1 MLRHPWFKAL
11 LLTLTLLPLCGCLL
25 RTSHP
30 VQMRMS
36 TATLKDATL
45 DQLVTTINANAS
57 RLSSFK
63 ATVDIDASALE
74 RKKGNITD
82 YPQIRGY
89 VLLRKPEMLRMILLV
104 PVVRNTM
111 ADMVSNGQTFEL
123 SIPPRN
129 KFIVGSSRKIGKP
142 SENPL
147 EDVRPQHIFEAL
159 QLRAVD
165 QNAGEVA
172 VLENGTEIVKDP
184 KTHKDVQQ
192 PDYEVLVIARDSA
205 GSYLSRKI
213 IFSRT
218 DLLPHEQLIY
228 NRESRMIMRAR
239 YENFTDHSGILF
251 PEIVDIHRP
260 VEGYT
265 VVLSVVSL
273 NVNAPLTDEQFVL
286 SQPAGSKL
294 VDIDSQEAAGDN
306 QSRLRKP

>member
-1 MLRHPWFKAL
+1 MLRHPRFKAL

-45 DQLVTTINANAS
+45 DQLVETINANAA

-63 ATVDIDASALE
+63 ATVDIDASTLE

-89 VLLRKPEMLRMILLV
+89 VLLRKPQMLRMILLV

-129 KFIVGSSRKIGKP
+129 KFIVGSNRKIGKP

-165 QNAGEVA
+165 QNAGEIA
-172 VLENGTEIVKDP
+172 VVENGTEIVKDR

-192 PDYEVLVIARDSA
+192 PDYEVLVIARDGA

-228 NRESRMIMRAR
+228 NRESRMIMRAH
-239 YENFTDHSGILF
+239 YENFTDHNGVLF

-260 VEGYT
+260 IEGYT

-286 SQPAGSKL
+286 AQPPGSKL
-294 VDIDSQEAAGDN
+294 VDIDTQEEVGDN

>member
-1 MLRHPWFKAL
+1 
-11 LLTLTLLPLCGCLL
+11 
-25 RTSHP
+25 
-30 VQMRMS
+30 MS
-36 TATLKDATL
+36 TATLKDATV
-45 DQLVTTINANAS
+45 DQLVQTINANAAG
-57 RLSSFK
+57 LSSFK

-74 RKKGNITD
+74 RKKGDVKD

-123 SIPPRN
+123 SVPARN

-165 QNAGEVA
+165 QNAGEIA

-192 PDYEVLVIARDSA
+192 PDYEVLVIAHDAA
-205 GSYLSRKI
+205 GSYLSRKV

-228 NRESRMIMRAR
+228 NRQSQLITRAR
-239 YENFTDHSGILF
+239 YENFTDHNGILF
-251 PEIVDIHRP
+251 PEIVGIHRP
-260 VEGYT
+260 IEGYT
-265 VVLSVVSL
+265 ITLSVVSL
-273 NVNAPLTDEQFVL
+273 SVNAPLTDEQFVL
-286 SQPAGSKL
+286 AQPPGSKL
-294 VDIDSQEAAGDN
+294 VDIDTQEEAGDN
-306 QSRLRKP
+306 QSLLRKP